1 MGRKGAIV
9 ADPTAIGDVSSPP
22 FVRLPD
28 PISLFSDRAR
38 RLRALAETSDLAPYL
53 TFLADLAQAQHDVQS
68 TLPPPVGPDAAAVMR
83 AREFEMP
90 PLLRNGTE
98 GDETTEFTFDRLFA
112 AADEIEKPAAAAEA
126 LLRVRKADPAQRRS
140 MMQAVFDGVLPDDV
154 IAECI
159 YVWAALQLH
168 LARLASGLD
177 PSSLVPVAE
186 GVVCPVCGGKPSS
199 SMVVGWQGSHGARF
213 CTCSLCS
220 TLWHYVRIKCILC
233 GSTKGISYQEIEGQG
248 GTVKAETCEECRG
261 WSKIFYQTK
270 DPAIDPVADDV
281 ASLGLDLLMREL
293 HYRHGGFAPLL
304 AGL

>member
-28 PISLFSDRAR
+28 PVTLFSDRAR
-38 RLRALAETSDLAPYL
+38 RLRSLAKTSDLAPYL
-53 TFLADLAQAQHDVQS
+53 TFLADLSQAQHDVQA
-68 TLPPPVGPDAAAVMR
+68 TLPQATGRDVAAVMR

-90 PLLRNGTE
+90 PLLRNGADE
-98 GDETTEFTFDRLFA
+98 DETMERTFEHLFA
-112 AADEIEKPAAAAEA
+112 AADEIEKPTAAAEA
-126 LLRVRKADPAQRRS
+126 LLRIRKADPAQRRV
-140 MMQAVFDGVLPDDV
+140 MTQAVFDGVLPDNA

-168 LARLASGLD
+168 YARLASVLD
-177 PSSLVPVAE
+177 PSLLVPVAE
-186 GVVCPVCGGKPSS
+186 GVCPVCGGKPLS

-213 CTCSLCS
+213 CACSLCS

-233 GSTKGISYQEIEGQG
+233 GSTKGISYQEIEGRG
-248 GTVKAETCEECRG
+248 GTIKAETCEECRG

-281 ASLGLDLLMREL
+281 ASLGLDLLMRDL
-293 HYRHGGFAPLL
+293 HYRRGGFAPLL
-304 AGL
+304 AGF